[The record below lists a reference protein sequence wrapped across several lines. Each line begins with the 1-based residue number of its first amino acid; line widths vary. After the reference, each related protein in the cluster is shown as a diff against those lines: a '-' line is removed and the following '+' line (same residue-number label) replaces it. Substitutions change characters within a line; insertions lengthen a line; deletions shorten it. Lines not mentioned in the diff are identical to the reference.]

1 MLKGKS
7 VAATTLGCKV
17 NQAETDSMLD
27 MLGAAGADIVDFEE
41 KADIYI
47 VNTCSVTNIADKK
60 SRQML
65 HRAKKRNPD
74 SIVIAAGCYVQSAK
88 ELLEQD
94 AAVDI
99 VISNNKKKDITK
111 IIDDYINVI
120 SNNAECEKK
129 PTEDIFG
136 ENSDAVEYF
145 VDISKETEYE
155 EMGGHVPV
163 GHTRAYVKIQ
173 DGCNQFCS
181 YCIIPYVRG
190 RIRSRSE
197 AAVLDE
203 VRELADAGIKEV
215 VLTGIHISSYGKD
228 KNNEGALVDLI
239 DAISKIKGIKRIRLG
254 SLEPGIITEGF
265 VQRISAN
272 SKVCPHFHLS
282 LQSGCNT
289 VLKRMNRK
297 YTREEYFEKCEMLR
311 AAYKNP
317 ALTTDV
323 IVGFPGETDDEFEET
338 VKYLNDLNLYEM
350 HIFKYSPRKGTVA
363 AAMKDQV
370 SPDVKNNRSDVL
382 LDLAQRNKEAYEAM
396 FDGEELEVLVEEVVH
411 KTENGHKNT
420 YLRGH
425 TERYMDILINIGDTS
440 MPESFINSFV
450 YVKYTKDGDIMLV

>member
-27 MLGAAGADIVDFEE
+27 MLSAAGADIVDFEE

-65 HRAKKRNPD
+65 HRAKKRNPE

-94 AAVDI
+94 ESVDI
-99 VISNNKKKDITK
+99 VISNNKKKDITD
-111 IIDDYINVI
+111 IVNDYINVRE
-120 SNNAECEKK
+120 SNGGDLNTEGEK
-129 PTEDIFG
+129 T
-136 ENSDAVEYF
+136 EYF

-197 AAVLDE
+197 EAVIAE
-203 VRELADAGIKEV
+203 VTELAESGIKEV

-228 KNNEGALVDLI
+228 KNNEGALIDLI

-254 SLEPGIITEGF
+254 SLEPGIITEDF
-265 VQRISAN
+265 VRRVSAN
-272 SKVCPHFHLS
+272 RKVCPHFHLS

-311 AAYKNP
+311 AAYDAP

-323 IVGFPGETDDEFEET
+323 IVGFPGETEEEFADT
-338 VKYLNDLNLYEM
+338 VQYLTDLNLYEM
-350 HIFKYSPRKGTVA
+350 HIFKYSPRNGTVA

-370 SPDVKNNRSDVL
+370 SPEVKNKRSDVL
-382 LDLAQRNKEAYEAM
+382 LELAERGKKAYEAKYE
-396 FDGEELEVLVEEVVH
+396 DRELEVLVEEVLH
-411 KTENGHKNT
+411 REDGT

-425 TERYMDILINIGDTS
+425 TERYMDILIKAGNIP
-440 MPESFINSFV
+440 MPESFVNSFV
-450 YVKYTKDGDIMLV
+450 YVRYTQNGDILMV

>member
-27 MLGAAGADIVDFEE
+27 MLSAAGADIVDFEE

-65 HRAKKRNPD
+65 HRAKKRNPE

-94 AAVDI
+94 ESVDI
-99 VISNNKKKDITK
+99 VISNNKKKDITD
-111 IIDDYINVI
+111 IVNDYINVRK
-120 SNNAECEKK
+120 NEGGDAPADGEKK
-129 PTEDIFG
+129 
-136 ENSDAVEYF
+136 EYF

-197 AAVLDE
+197 EAVIAE
-203 VRELADAGIKEV
+203 VTELAESDIKEV

-228 KNNEGALVDLI
+228 KNNEGALIDLI

-254 SLEPGIITEGF
+254 SLEPGIITEDF
-265 VQRISAN
+265 VRRVSAN
-272 SKVCPHFHLS
+272 KKVCPHFHLS

-289 VLKRMNRK
+289 ILKRMNRK
-297 YTREEYFEKCEMLR
+297 YTREQYFEKCEMLR
-311 AAYKNP
+311 EAYDAP

-323 IVGFPGETDDEFEET
+323 IVGFPGETDEEFEET
-338 VKYLNDLNLYEM
+338 VQYLTKLNLYEM

-370 SPDVKNNRSDVL
+370 SPEVKNKRSDVL
-382 LDLAQRNKEAYEAM
+382 LELAERGKKAYEAKYE
-396 FDGEELEVLVEEVVH
+396 DAELEVLVEEVLH
-411 KTENGHKNT
+411 REDGT

-425 TERYMDILINIGDTS
+425 TERYMDILIKAGDIS
-440 MPESFINSFV
+440 MPESFVNSFV
-450 YVKYTKDGDIMLV
+450 YVRYTQNGDILMV

>member
-27 MLGAAGADIVDFEE
+27 MLSAAGADIVDFEE

-65 HRAKKRNPD
+65 HRAKKRNPE

-94 AAVDI
+94 ESVDI
-99 VISNNKKKDITK
+99 VISNNKKKDITD
-111 IIDDYINVI
+111 IVNDYINVRK
-120 SNNAECEKK
+120 NEGGDAPADGEKK
-129 PTEDIFG
+129 
-136 ENSDAVEYF
+136 EYF

-197 AAVLDE
+197 EAVIAE
-203 VRELADAGIKEV
+203 VTELAESGIKEV

-228 KNNEGALVDLI
+228 KNNEGALIDLI

-254 SLEPGIITEGF
+254 SLEPGIITEDF
-265 VQRISAN
+265 VRRVSAN
-272 SKVCPHFHLS
+272 KKVCPHFHLS

-289 VLKRMNRK
+289 ILKRMNRK
-297 YTREEYFEKCEMLR
+297 YTREQYFEKCEMLR
-311 AAYKNP
+311 EAYDAP

-323 IVGFPGETDDEFEET
+323 IVGFPGETDEEFEET
-338 VKYLNDLNLYEM
+338 VQYLTELNLYEM

-370 SPDVKNNRSDVL
+370 SPEVKNKRSDVL
-382 LDLAQRNKEAYEAM
+382 LELAERGEKAYEAKYE
-396 FDGEELEVLVEEVVH
+396 GAELEVLVEEVLH
-411 KTENGHKNT
+411 REDGT

-425 TERYMDILINIGDTS
+425 TERYMDILIKAGDIP
-440 MPESFINSFV
+440 MPESFVNSFV
-450 YVKYTKDGDIMLV
+450 YVRYTQNGDILMV

>member
-27 MLGAAGADIVDFEE
+27 MLSAAGADIVDFEE

-65 HRAKKRNPD
+65 HRAKKRNPE

-94 AAVDI
+94 ESVDI
-99 VISNNKKKDITK
+99 VISNNKKKDITD
-111 IIDDYINVI
+111 IVNDYINVRK
-120 SNNAECEKK
+120 NEGGDAPADGEKK
-129 PTEDIFG
+129 
-136 ENSDAVEYF
+136 EYF

-197 AAVLDE
+197 EAVIAE
-203 VRELADAGIKEV
+203 VTELAESGIKEV

-228 KNNEGALVDLI
+228 KNNEGALIDLI

-254 SLEPGIITEGF
+254 SLEPGIITEDF
-265 VQRISAN
+265 VRRVSAN
-272 SKVCPHFHLS
+272 KKVCPHFHLS

-289 VLKRMNRK
+289 ILKRMNRK
-297 YTREEYFEKCEMLR
+297 YTREQYFEKCEMLR
-311 AAYKNP
+311 EAYDAP

-323 IVGFPGETDDEFEET
+323 IVGFPGETDEEFEET
-338 VKYLNDLNLYEM
+338 VQYLTELNLYEM

-370 SPDVKNNRSDVL
+370 SPEVKNKRSDVL
-382 LDLAQRNKEAYEAM
+382 LELAERGKKAYEAKYE
-396 FDGEELEVLVEEVVH
+396 DAELEVLVEEVLH
-411 KTENGHKNT
+411 REDGT

-425 TERYMDILINIGDTS
+425 TERYMDILIKAGDIP
-440 MPESFINSFV
+440 MPESFVNSFV
-450 YVKYTKDGDIMLV
+450 YVRYTQNGDILMV

>member
-7 VAATTLGCKV
+7 VAATKLGCKV
-17 NQAETDSMLD
+17 TQAETDSMLD
-27 MLGAAGADIVDFEE
+27 MLSAAGADIVDFEE

-65 HRAKKRNPD
+65 HRAKKRNPE

-94 AAVDI
+94 ESVDI
-99 VISNNKKKDITK
+99 VISNNKKKDITD
-111 IIDDYINVI
+111 IVNDYINVRK
-120 SNNAECEKK
+120 NEGGDTPAGGEKK
-129 PTEDIFG
+129 
-136 ENSDAVEYF
+136 EYF
-145 VDISKETEYE
+145 IDISKETEYE

-197 AAVLDE
+197 EAVIAE
-203 VRELADAGIKEV
+203 VTELAESGIKEV

-228 KNNEGALVDLI
+228 KNNEGALIDLI

-254 SLEPGIITEGF
+254 SLEPGIITEDF
-265 VQRISAN
+265 VRRVSAN
-272 SKVCPHFHLS
+272 KKVCPHFHLS

-289 VLKRMNRK
+289 ILKRMNRK
-297 YTREEYFEKCEMLR
+297 YTREQYFEKCEMLR
-311 AAYKNP
+311 EAYDAP

-323 IVGFPGETDDEFEET
+323 IVGFPGETDEEFEET
-338 VKYLNDLNLYEM
+338 VQYLTELNLYEM

-370 SPDVKNNRSDVL
+370 SPEVKNKRSDVL
-382 LDLAQRNKEAYEAM
+382 LELAERGKKAYEAKYE
-396 FDGEELEVLVEEVVH
+396 GAELEVLVEEVLH
-411 KTENGHKNT
+411 REDGT

-425 TERYMDILINIGDTS
+425 TERYMDILIKAGDIP
-440 MPESFINSFV
+440 MPESFVNSFV
-450 YVKYTKDGDIMLV
+450 YVRYTQNGDILMV

>member
-7 VAATTLGCKV
+7 VAATTLGCTV

-27 MLGAAGADIVDFEE
+27 MLSAAGADIVDFEE

-65 HRAKKRNPD
+65 HRAKKRNPE

-94 AAVDI
+94 ESVDI
-99 VISNNKKKDITK
+99 VISNNKKKDITD
-111 IIDDYINVI
+111 IVNDYINVRK
-120 SNNAECEKK
+120 NEGGDAPADGEKK
-129 PTEDIFG
+129 
-136 ENSDAVEYF
+136 EYF

-197 AAVLDE
+197 EAVIAE
-203 VRELADAGIKEV
+203 VTELAESGIKEV

-228 KNNEGALVDLI
+228 KNNEGALIDLI

-254 SLEPGIITEGF
+254 SLEPGIITEDF
-265 VQRISAN
+265 VRRVSAN
-272 SKVCPHFHLS
+272 KKVCPHFHLS

-289 VLKRMNRK
+289 ILKRMNRK
-297 YTREEYFEKCEMLR
+297 YTREQYFEKCEMLR
-311 AAYKNP
+311 EAYDAP

-323 IVGFPGETDDEFEET
+323 IVGFPGETDEEFEET
-338 VKYLNDLNLYEM
+338 VQYLTELNLYEM

-370 SPDVKNNRSDVL
+370 SPEVKNKRSDVL
-382 LDLAQRNKEAYEAM
+382 LELAERGKKAYEAKYE
-396 FDGEELEVLVEEVVH
+396 GAELEVLVEEVLH
-411 KTENGHKNT
+411 REDGT

-425 TERYMDILINIGDTS
+425 TERYMDILIKAGDIP
-440 MPESFINSFV
+440 MPESFVNSFV
-450 YVKYTKDGDIMLV
+450 YVRYTQNGDILMV

>member
-27 MLGAAGADIVDFEE
+27 MLSAAGADIVDFEE

-60 SRQML
+60 SRQMI
-65 HRAKKRNPD
+65 HRAKKRNPE

-94 AAVDI
+94 ESVDI
-99 VISNNKKKDITK
+99 VISNNKKKDITD
-111 IIDDYINVI
+111 IVNDYINVKK
-120 SNNAECEKK
+120 NEGGDAPADGEKK
-129 PTEDIFG
+129 
-136 ENSDAVEYF
+136 EYF

-197 AAVLDE
+197 EAVIAE
-203 VRELADAGIKEV
+203 VTELAESGIKEV

-228 KNNEGALVDLI
+228 KNNEGALIDLI

-254 SLEPGIITEGF
+254 SLEPGIITEDF
-265 VQRISAN
+265 VRRVSAN
-272 SKVCPHFHLS
+272 KKVCPHFHLS

-289 VLKRMNRK
+289 ILKRMNRK
-297 YTREEYFEKCEMLR
+297 YTREQYFEKCEMLR
-311 AAYKNP
+311 EAYDAP

-323 IVGFPGETDDEFEET
+323 IVGFPGETDEEFEET
-338 VKYLNDLNLYEM
+338 VQYLTELNLYEM

-370 SPDVKNNRSDVL
+370 SPEVKNKRSDVL
-382 LDLAQRNKEAYEAM
+382 LELAERGKKAYEAKYE
-396 FDGEELEVLVEEVVH
+396 DAELEVLVEEVLH
-411 KTENGHKNT
+411 REDGT

-425 TERYMDILINIGDTS
+425 TERYMDILIKAGDIP
-440 MPESFINSFV
+440 MPESFVNSFV
-450 YVKYTKDGDIMLV
+450 YVRYTQNGDILMV

>member
-17 NQAETDSMLD
+17 NQAETDCMLD
-27 MLGAAGADIVDFEE
+27 MLSAAGADIVDFEE

-65 HRAKKRNPD
+65 HRAKKRNPE

-94 AAVDI
+94 ESVDI
-99 VISNNKKKDITK
+99 VISNNKKKDITD
-111 IIDDYINVI
+111 IVNDYINVRK
-120 SNNAECEKK
+120 NEGGDAPADGEKK
-129 PTEDIFG
+129 
-136 ENSDAVEYF
+136 EYF

-197 AAVLDE
+197 EAVIAE
-203 VRELADAGIKEV
+203 VTELAESGIKEV

-228 KNNEGALVDLI
+228 KNNEGALIDLI

-254 SLEPGIITEGF
+254 SLEPGIITEDF
-265 VQRISAN
+265 VRRVSAN
-272 SKVCPHFHLS
+272 KKVCPHFHLS

-289 VLKRMNRK
+289 ILKRMNRK
-297 YTREEYFEKCEMLR
+297 YTREQYFEKCEMLR
-311 AAYKNP
+311 EAYDAP

-323 IVGFPGETDDEFEET
+323 IVGFPGETDEEFEET
-338 VKYLNDLNLYEM
+338 VQYLTKLNLYEM

-370 SPDVKNNRSDVL
+370 SPEVKNKRSDVL
-382 LDLAQRNKEAYEAM
+382 LELAERGKKAYEAKYE
-396 FDGEELEVLVEEVVH
+396 DAELEVLVEEVLH
-411 KTENGHKNT
+411 REDGT

-425 TERYMDILINIGDTS
+425 TERYMDILIKAGDIS
-440 MPESFINSFV
+440 MPESFVNSFV
-450 YVKYTKDGDIMLV
+450 YVRYTQNGDILMV

>member
-27 MLGAAGADIVDFEE
+27 MLSAAGADIVDFEE

-65 HRAKKRNPD
+65 HRAKKRNPE

-94 AAVDI
+94 ESVDI
-99 VISNNKKKDITK
+99 VISNNKKKDITD
-111 IIDDYINVI
+111 IVNDYINVRK
-120 SNNAECEKK
+120 NEGGDTPAGGEKK
-129 PTEDIFG
+129 
-136 ENSDAVEYF
+136 EYF

-197 AAVLDE
+197 EAVIAE
-203 VRELADAGIKEV
+203 VTELAESGIKEV

-228 KNNEGALVDLI
+228 KNNEGALIDLI

-254 SLEPGIITEGF
+254 SLEPGIITEDF
-265 VQRISAN
+265 VRRVSAN
-272 SKVCPHFHLS
+272 KKVCPHFHLS

-289 VLKRMNRK
+289 ILKRMNRK
-297 YTREEYFEKCEMLR
+297 YTREQYFEKCEMLR
-311 AAYKNP
+311 EAYDAP

-323 IVGFPGETDDEFEET
+323 IVGFPGETDEEFEET
-338 VKYLNDLNLYEM
+338 VQYLTKLNLYEM

-370 SPDVKNNRSDVL
+370 SPEVKNKRSDVL
-382 LDLAQRNKEAYEAM
+382 LELAERGKKAYEAKYE
-396 FDGEELEVLVEEVVH
+396 GAELEVLVEEVLH
-411 KTENGHKNT
+411 REDGT

-425 TERYMDILINIGDTS
+425 TERYMDILIKAGDIS
-440 MPESFINSFV
+440 MPESFVNSFV
-450 YVKYTKDGDIMLV
+450 YVRYTQNGDILMV

>member
-27 MLGAAGADIVDFEE
+27 MLSAAGADIVDFEE

-65 HRAKKRNPD
+65 HRAKKRNPE

-94 AAVDI
+94 ESVDI
-99 VISNNKKKDITK
+99 VISNNKKKDITD
-111 IIDDYINVI
+111 IVNDYINVRE
-120 SNNAECEKK
+120 SNGGDLTTEGEK
-129 PTEDIFG
+129 T
-136 ENSDAVEYF
+136 EYF

-197 AAVLDE
+197 EAVIAE
-203 VRELADAGIKEV
+203 VTELAESGIKEV

-228 KNNEGALVDLI
+228 KNNGGALIDLI

-254 SLEPGIITEGF
+254 SLEPGIITEDF
-265 VQRISAN
+265 VRRVSAN
-272 SKVCPHFHLS
+272 KKVCPHFHLS

-311 AAYKNP
+311 EAYDAP

-323 IVGFPGETDDEFEET
+323 IVGFPGETEEEFADT
-338 VKYLNDLNLYEM
+338 VQYLTDLNLYEM

-370 SPDVKNNRSDVL
+370 SPEVKNKRSDVL
-382 LDLAQRNKEAYEAM
+382 LELAERGKKAYEAKYE
-396 FDGEELEVLVEEVVH
+396 DRELEVLVEEVLH
-411 KTENGHKNT
+411 REDGT

-425 TERYMDILINIGDTS
+425 TERYMDILIKAGNIP
-440 MPESFINSFV
+440 MPESFVNSFV
-450 YVKYTKDGDIMLV
+450 YVRYTQNGDILMV

>member
-27 MLGAAGADIVDFEE
+27 MLSAAGADIVDFEE

-65 HRAKKRNPD
+65 HRAKKRNPE

-94 AAVDI
+94 ESVDI
-99 VISNNKKKDITK
+99 VN
-111 IIDDYINVI
+111 DYINVRK
-120 SNNAECEKK
+120 NEGGDAPADGEKK
-129 PTEDIFG
+129 
-136 ENSDAVEYF
+136 EYF

-197 AAVLDE
+197 EAVIAE
-203 VRELADAGIKEV
+203 VTELAESGIKEV

-228 KNNEGALVDLI
+228 KNNEGALIDLI

-254 SLEPGIITEGF
+254 SLEPGIITEDF
-265 VQRISAN
+265 VRRVSAN
-272 SKVCPHFHLS
+272 KKVCPHFHLS

-289 VLKRMNRK
+289 ILKRMNRK
-297 YTREEYFEKCEMLR
+297 YTREQYFEKCEMLR
-311 AAYKNP
+311 EAYDAP

-323 IVGFPGETDDEFEET
+323 IVGFPGETDEEFEET
-338 VKYLNDLNLYEM
+338 VQYLTELNLYEM

-370 SPDVKNNRSDVL
+370 SPEVKNKRSDVL
-382 LDLAQRNKEAYEAM
+382 LELAERGKKAYEAKYE
-396 FDGEELEVLVEEVVH
+396 DAELEVLVEEVLH
-411 KTENGHKNT
+411 REDGT

-425 TERYMDILINIGDTS
+425 TERYMDILIKAGDIP
-440 MPESFINSFV
+440 MPESFVNSFV
-450 YVKYTKDGDIMLV
+450 YVRYTQNGDILMV

>member
-27 MLGAAGADIVDFEE
+27 MLSAAGADIVDFEE

-65 HRAKKRNPD
+65 HRAKKRNPE

-94 AAVDI
+94 ESVDI
-99 VISNNKKKDITK
+99 VISNNKKKDITD
-111 IIDDYINVI
+111 IVNDYINVKK
-120 SNNAECEKK
+120 NEGGDAPADGEKK
-129 PTEDIFG
+129 
-136 ENSDAVEYF
+136 EYF

-197 AAVLDE
+197 EAVIAE
-203 VRELADAGIKEV
+203 VTELAESGIKEV

-228 KNNEGALVDLI
+228 KNNEGALIDLI

-254 SLEPGIITEGF
+254 SLEPGIITEDF
-265 VQRISAN
+265 VRRVSAN
-272 SKVCPHFHLS
+272 KKVCPHFHLS

-289 VLKRMNRK
+289 ILKRMNRK
-297 YTREEYFEKCEMLR
+297 YTREQYFEKCEILR
-311 AAYKNP
+311 EAYDAP

-323 IVGFPGETDDEFEET
+323 IVGFPGETDEEFEET
-338 VKYLNDLNLYEM
+338 VQYLTELNLYEM

-370 SPDVKNNRSDVL
+370 SPEVKNKRSDVL
-382 LDLAQRNKEAYEAM
+382 LELAERGKKAYEAKYE
-396 FDGEELEVLVEEVVH
+396 GAELEVLVEEVLH
-411 KTENGHKNT
+411 REDGT

-425 TERYMDILINIGDTS
+425 TERYMDILIKAGDIP
-440 MPESFINSFV
+440 MPESFVNSFV
-450 YVKYTKDGDIMLV
+450 YVRYTQNGDILMV

>member
-27 MLGAAGADIVDFEE
+27 MLSAAGADIVDFEE

-65 HRAKKRNPD
+65 HRAKKRNPE

-94 AAVDI
+94 ESVDI
-99 VISNNKKKDITK
+99 VISNNKKKDITD
-111 IIDDYINVI
+111 IVNDYINVRK
-120 SNNAECEKK
+120 NEGGDAPADGEKK
-129 PTEDIFG
+129 
-136 ENSDAVEYF
+136 EYF

-197 AAVLDE
+197 EAVIAE
-203 VRELADAGIKEV
+203 VTELAESGIKEV

-228 KNNEGALVDLI
+228 KNNEGALIDLI

-254 SLEPGIITEGF
+254 SLEPGIITEDF
-265 VQRISAN
+265 VRRVSAN
-272 SKVCPHFHLS
+272 KKVCPHFHLS

-289 VLKRMNRK
+289 ILKRMNRK
-297 YTREEYFEKCEMLR
+297 YTREQYFEKCEMLR
-311 AAYKNP
+311 EAYDAP

-323 IVGFPGETDDEFEET
+323 IVGFPGETDEEFEET
-338 VKYLNDLNLYEM
+338 VQYLTELNLYEM
-350 HIFKYSPRKGTVA
+350 PIFKYSPRKGTVA

-370 SPDVKNNRSDVL
+370 SPEVKNKRSDVL
-382 LDLAQRNKEAYEAM
+382 LELAERGEKAYEAKYE
-396 FDGEELEVLVEEVVH
+396 GAELEVLVEEVLH
-411 KTENGHKNT
+411 REDGT

-425 TERYMDILINIGDTS
+425 TERYMDILIKAGDIP
-440 MPESFINSFV
+440 MPESFVNSFV
-450 YVKYTKDGDIMLV
+450 YVRYTQNGDILMV

>member
-27 MLGAAGADIVDFEE
+27 MLSAAGADIVDFEE

-47 VNTCSVTNIADKK
+47 VDTCSVTNIADKK

-65 HRAKKRNPD
+65 HRAKKRNPE

-94 AAVDI
+94 ESVDI
-99 VISNNKKKDITK
+99 VISNNKKKDITD
-111 IIDDYINVI
+111 IVNDYINVRK
-120 SNNAECEKK
+120 NEGGDAPADGEKK
-129 PTEDIFG
+129 
-136 ENSDAVEYF
+136 EYF

-197 AAVLDE
+197 EAVIAE
-203 VRELADAGIKEV
+203 VTELAESGIKEV

-228 KNNEGALVDLI
+228 KNNEGALIDLI

-254 SLEPGIITEGF
+254 SLEPGIITEDF
-265 VQRISAN
+265 VRRVSAN
-272 SKVCPHFHLS
+272 KKVCPHFHLS

-289 VLKRMNRK
+289 ILKRMNRK
-297 YTREEYFEKCEMLR
+297 YTREQYFEKCEMLR
-311 AAYKNP
+311 EAYDAP

-323 IVGFPGETDDEFEET
+323 IVGFPGETDEEFEET
-338 VKYLNDLNLYEM
+338 VQYLTKLNLYEM

-370 SPDVKNNRSDVL
+370 SPEVKNKRSDVL
-382 LDLAQRNKEAYEAM
+382 LELAERGKKAYEAKYE
-396 FDGEELEVLVEEVVH
+396 DAELEVLVEEVLH
-411 KTENGHKNT
+411 REDGT

-425 TERYMDILINIGDTS
+425 TERYMDILIKAGDIS
-440 MPESFINSFV
+440 MPESFVNSFV
-450 YVKYTKDGDIMLV
+450 YVRYTQNGDILMV

>member
-27 MLGAAGADIVDFEE
+27 MLSAAGADIVDFEE

-65 HRAKKRNPD
+65 HRAKKRNPE

-94 AAVDI
+94 ESVDI
-99 VISNNKKKDITK
+99 VISNNKKKDITD
-111 IIDDYINVI
+111 IVNDYINVKK
-120 SNNAECEKK
+120 NEGGDAPADGEKK
-129 PTEDIFG
+129 
-136 ENSDAVEYF
+136 EYF

-197 AAVLDE
+197 EAVIAE
-203 VRELADAGIKEV
+203 VTELAESGIKEV

-228 KNNEGALVDLI
+228 KNNEGALIDLI

-254 SLEPGIITEGF
+254 SLEPGIITEDF
-265 VQRISAN
+265 VRRVSAN
-272 SKVCPHFHLS
+272 KKVCPHFHLS

-289 VLKRMNRK
+289 ILKRMNRK
-297 YTREEYFEKCEMLR
+297 YTREQYFEKCEMLR
-311 AAYKNP
+311 EAYDAP

-323 IVGFPGETDDEFEET
+323 IVGFPGETDEEFEET
-338 VKYLNDLNLYEM
+338 VQYLTELNLYEM

-370 SPDVKNNRSDVL
+370 SPEVKNKRSDVL
-382 LDLAQRNKEAYEAM
+382 LELAERGKKAYEAKYE
-396 FDGEELEVLVEEVVH
+396 GAELEVLVEEVLH
-411 KTENGHKNT
+411 REDGT

-425 TERYMDILINIGDTS
+425 TERYMDILIKAGDIP
-440 MPESFINSFV
+440 MPESFVNSFV
-450 YVKYTKDGDIMLV
+450 YVRYTQNGDILMV

>member
-27 MLGAAGADIVDFEE
+27 MLSAAGADIVDFEE

-65 HRAKKRNPD
+65 HRAKKRNPE

-94 AAVDI
+94 ESVDI
-99 VISNNKKKDITK
+99 VISNNKKKDITD
-111 IIDDYINVI
+111 IVNDYINVRE
-120 SNNAECEKK
+120 NKGGDAPADGEKK
-129 PTEDIFG
+129 
-136 ENSDAVEYF
+136 EYF

-197 AAVLDE
+197 EAVIAE
-203 VRELADAGIKEV
+203 VTELAESGIKEV

-228 KNNEGALVDLI
+228 KNNEGALIDLI

-254 SLEPGIITEGF
+254 SLEPGIITEDF
-265 VQRISAN
+265 VRRVSAN
-272 SKVCPHFHLS
+272 KKVCPHFHLS

-289 VLKRMNRK
+289 ILKRMNRK
-297 YTREEYFEKCEMLR
+297 YTREQYFEKCEMLR
-311 AAYKNP
+311 EAYDAP

-323 IVGFPGETDDEFEET
+323 IVGFPGETDEEFEET
-338 VKYLNDLNLYEM
+338 VQYLTELNLYEM

-370 SPDVKNNRSDVL
+370 SPEVKNKRSDVL
-382 LDLAQRNKEAYEAM
+382 LELAERGKKAYEAKYE
-396 FDGEELEVLVEEVVH
+396 GAELEVLVEEVLH
-411 KTENGHKNT
+411 REDGT

-425 TERYMDILINIGDTS
+425 TERYMDILIKAGDIP
-440 MPESFINSFV
+440 MPESFVNSFV
-450 YVKYTKDGDIMLV
+450 YVRYTQNGDILMV

>member
-27 MLGAAGADIVDFEE
+27 MLSAAGADIVDFEE

-65 HRAKKRNPD
+65 HRAKKRNPE

-94 AAVDI
+94 ESVDI
-99 VISNNKKKDITK
+99 VISNNKKKDITD
-111 IIDDYINVI
+111 IVNDYINVRK
-120 SNNAECEKK
+120 NEGGDAPADGEKK
-129 PTEDIFG
+129 
-136 ENSDAVEYF
+136 EYF

-197 AAVLDE
+197 EAVIAE
-203 VRELADAGIKEV
+203 VTELAESGIKEV

-228 KNNEGALVDLI
+228 KNNEGALIDLI

-254 SLEPGIITEGF
+254 SLEPGIITEDF
-265 VQRISAN
+265 VRRVSAN
-272 SKVCPHFHLS
+272 KKVCPHFHLS

-289 VLKRMNRK
+289 ILKRMNRK
-297 YTREEYFEKCEMLR
+297 YTREQYFEKCEMLR
-311 AAYKNP
+311 EAYDAP

-323 IVGFPGETDDEFEET
+323 IVGFPGETDEEFEET
-338 VKYLNDLNLYEM
+338 VQYLTKLNLYEM

-370 SPDVKNNRSDVL
+370 SPEVKNKRSDVL
-382 LDLAQRNKEAYEAM
+382 LELAERGKKAYEAKYE
-396 FDGEELEVLVEEVVH
+396 DAELEVLVEEVLH
-411 KTENGHKNT
+411 REDGT

-425 TERYMDILINIGDTS
+425 TERYMDILIKAGDIST
-440 MPESFINSFV
+440 PESFVNSFV
-450 YVKYTKDGDIMLV
+450 YVRYTQNGDILMV

>member
-27 MLGAAGADIVDFEE
+27 MLSAAGADIVDFEE

-65 HRAKKRNPD
+65 HRAKKRNPE

-94 AAVDI
+94 ESVDI
-99 VISNNKKKDITK
+99 VISNNKKKDITD
-111 IIDDYINVI
+111 IVNDYINVRK
-120 SNNAECEKK
+120 NEGGDAPADGEKK
-129 PTEDIFG
+129 
-136 ENSDAVEYF
+136 EYF

-197 AAVLDE
+197 EAVIAE
-203 VRELADAGIKEV
+203 VTELAESGIKEV

-228 KNNEGALVDLI
+228 KNNEGALIDLI

-254 SLEPGIITEGF
+254 SLEPGIITEDF
-265 VQRISAN
+265 VRRVSAN
-272 SKVCPHFHLS
+272 KKVCPHFHLS

-289 VLKRMNRK
+289 ILKRMNRK
-297 YTREEYFEKCEMLR
+297 YTREQYFEKCQMLR
-311 AAYKNP
+311 EAYDAP

-323 IVGFPGETDDEFEET
+323 IVGFPGETDEEFEET
-338 VKYLNDLNLYEM
+338 VQYLTKLNLYEM

-370 SPDVKNNRSDVL
+370 SPEVKNKRSDVL
-382 LDLAQRNKEAYEAM
+382 LELAERGKKAYEAKYE
-396 FDGEELEVLVEEVVH
+396 DAELEVLVEEVLH
-411 KTENGHKNT
+411 REDGT

-425 TERYMDILINIGDTS
+425 TERYMDILIKAGDIS
-440 MPESFINSFV
+440 MPESFVNSFV
-450 YVKYTKDGDIMLV
+450 YVRYTQNGDILMV

>member
-7 VAATTLGCKV
+7 VAAITLGCKV

-27 MLGAAGADIVDFEE
+27 MLSAAGVDIVDFEE

-65 HRAKKRNPD
+65 HRAKKRNPE

-94 AAVDI
+94 ESVDI
-99 VISNNKKKDITK
+99 VISNNKKKDITD
-111 IIDDYINVI
+111 IVNDYINVRK
-120 SNNAECEKK
+120 NEGGDTPAGGEKK
-129 PTEDIFG
+129 
-136 ENSDAVEYF
+136 EYF
-145 VDISKETEYE
+145 IDISKETEYE

-197 AAVLDE
+197 EAVIAE
-203 VRELADAGIKEV
+203 VTELAESGIKEV

-228 KNNEGALVDLI
+228 KNNEGALIDLI

-254 SLEPGIITEGF
+254 SLEPGIITEDF
-265 VQRISAN
+265 VRRVSAN
-272 SKVCPHFHLS
+272 KKVCPHFHLS

-289 VLKRMNRK
+289 ILKRMNRK
-297 YTREEYFEKCEMLR
+297 YTREQYFEKCEMLR
-311 AAYKNP
+311 EAYDAP

-323 IVGFPGETDDEFEET
+323 IVGFPGETDEEFEET
-338 VKYLNDLNLYEM
+338 VQYLTELNLYEM

-370 SPDVKNNRSDVL
+370 SPEVKNKRSDVL
-382 LDLAQRNKEAYEAM
+382 LELAERGKKAYEAKYE
-396 FDGEELEVLVEEVVH
+396 GAELEVLVEEVLH
-411 KTENGHKNT
+411 
-420 YLRGH
+420 
-425 TERYMDILINIGDTS
+425 
-440 MPESFINSFV
+440 
-450 YVKYTKDGDIMLV
+450 

>member
-27 MLGAAGADIVDFEE
+27 MLSAAGADIVDFEE

-65 HRAKKRNPD
+65 HRAKKRNPE

-94 AAVDI
+94 ESVDI
-99 VISNNKKKDITK
+99 VISNNKKKDITD
-111 IIDDYINVI
+111 IVNDYINVRK
-120 SNNAECEKK
+120 NEGGDTPACGEKK
-129 PTEDIFG
+129 
-136 ENSDAVEYF
+136 EYF
-145 VDISKETEYE
+145 IDISKETEYE

-197 AAVLDE
+197 EAVIAE
-203 VRELADAGIKEV
+203 VTELAESGIKEV

-228 KNNEGALVDLI
+228 KNNEGALIDLI

-254 SLEPGIITEGF
+254 SLEPGIITEDF
-265 VQRISAN
+265 VRRVSAN
-272 SKVCPHFHLS
+272 KKVCPHFHLS

-289 VLKRMNRK
+289 ILKRMNRK
-297 YTREEYFEKCEMLR
+297 YTREQYFEKCEMLR
-311 AAYKNP
+311 EAYDAP

-323 IVGFPGETDDEFEET
+323 IVGFPGETDEEFEET
-338 VKYLNDLNLYEM
+338 VQYLTELNLYEM

-370 SPDVKNNRSDVL
+370 SPEVKNKRSDVL
-382 LDLAQRNKEAYEAM
+382 LELAERGKKAYEAKYE
-396 FDGEELEVLVEEVVH
+396 GAELEVLVEEVLH
-411 KTENGHKNT
+411 REDGT

-425 TERYMDILINIGDTS
+425 TERYMDILIKAGDIP
-440 MPESFINSFV
+440 MPESFVNSFV
-450 YVKYTKDGDIMLV
+450 YVRYTQNGDILMV

>member
-27 MLGAAGADIVDFEE
+27 MLSAAGADIVDFEE

-65 HRAKKRNPD
+65 HRAKKRNPE

-94 AAVDI
+94 ESVDI
-99 VISNNKKKDITK
+99 VISNNKKKDITD
-111 IIDDYINVI
+111 IVNDYINVRK
-120 SNNAECEKK
+120 NEGGDAPADGEKK
-129 PTEDIFG
+129 
-136 ENSDAVEYF
+136 EYF

-197 AAVLDE
+197 EAVIAE
-203 VRELADAGIKEV
+203 VTELAESGIKEV

-228 KNNEGALVDLI
+228 KNNEGALIDLI

-254 SLEPGIITEGF
+254 SLEPGIITEDF
-265 VQRISAN
+265 VRRVSAN
-272 SKVCPHFHLS
+272 KKVCPHFHLS

-289 VLKRMNRK
+289 ILKRMNRK
-297 YTREEYFEKCEMLR
+297 YTREQYFEKCEMLR
-311 AAYKNP
+311 EAYDAP

-323 IVGFPGETDDEFEET
+323 IVGFPGETDEEFEET
-338 VKYLNDLNLYEM
+338 VQYLTKLNLYEM

-370 SPDVKNNRSDVL
+370 SPEVKNKRSDVL
-382 LDLAQRNKEAYEAM
+382 LELAERGKKAYEAKYE
-396 FDGEELEVLVEEVVH
+396 GAELEVLVEEVLH
-411 KTENGHKNT
+411 REDGT

-425 TERYMDILINIGDTS
+425 TERYMDILIKAGDIP
-440 MPESFINSFV
+440 MPESFVNSFV
-450 YVKYTKDGDIMLV
+450 YVRYTQNGDILMV

>member
-27 MLGAAGADIVDFEE
+27 MLSAAGADIVDFEE

-65 HRAKKRNPD
+65 HRAKKRNPE

-94 AAVDI
+94 ESVDI
-99 VISNNKKKDITK
+99 VISNNKKKDITD
-111 IIDDYINVI
+111 IVNDYINVRK
-120 SNNAECEKK
+120 NEGGDAPAGGEKK
-129 PTEDIFG
+129 
-136 ENSDAVEYF
+136 EYF

-197 AAVLDE
+197 EAVIAE
-203 VRELADAGIKEV
+203 VTELAESGIKEV

-228 KNNEGALVDLI
+228 KNNEGALIDLI

-254 SLEPGIITEGF
+254 SLEPGIITEDF
-265 VQRISAN
+265 VRRVSAN
-272 SKVCPHFHLS
+272 KKVCPHFHLS

-289 VLKRMNRK
+289 ILKRMNRK
-297 YTREEYFEKCEMLR
+297 YTREQYFEKCEMLR
-311 AAYKNP
+311 EAYDAP

-323 IVGFPGETDDEFEET
+323 IVGFPGETDEEFEET
-338 VKYLNDLNLYEM
+338 VQYLTELNLYEM
-350 HIFKYSPRKGTVA
+350 HVFKYSPRKGTVA

-370 SPDVKNNRSDVL
+370 SPEVKNKRSDVL
-382 LDLAQRNKEAYEAM
+382 LELAERGKKAYEAKYE
-396 FDGEELEVLVEEVVH
+396 DAELEVLVEEVLH
-411 KTENGHKNT
+411 REDGT

-425 TERYMDILINIGDTS
+425 TERYMDILIKAGDIP
-440 MPESFINSFV
+440 MPESFVNSFV
-450 YVKYTKDGDIMLV
+450 YVRYTQNGDILMV

>member
-27 MLGAAGADIVDFEE
+27 MLSAAGADIVDFEE

-65 HRAKKRNPD
+65 HRAKKRNPE

-94 AAVDI
+94 ESVDI
-99 VISNNKKKDITK
+99 VISNNKKKDITD
-111 IIDDYINVI
+111 IVNDYINVRK
-120 SNNAECEKK
+120 NEGGDAPADGEKK
-129 PTEDIFG
+129 
-136 ENSDAVEYF
+136 EYF

-197 AAVLDE
+197 EAVIAE
-203 VRELADAGIKEV
+203 VTELAESGIKEV

-228 KNNEGALVDLI
+228 KNNEGALIDLI
-239 DAISKIKGIKRIRLG
+239 DAISKIKEIKRIRLG
-254 SLEPGIITEGF
+254 SLEPGIITEDF
-265 VQRISAN
+265 VRRVSAN
-272 SKVCPHFHLS
+272 KKVCPHFHLS

-289 VLKRMNRK
+289 ILKRMNRK
-297 YTREEYFEKCEMLR
+297 YTREQYFEKCEMLR
-311 AAYKNP
+311 EAYDAP

-323 IVGFPGETDDEFEET
+323 IVGFPGETDEEFEET
-338 VKYLNDLNLYEM
+338 VQYLTELNLYEM

-370 SPDVKNNRSDVL
+370 SPEVKNKRSDVL
-382 LDLAQRNKEAYEAM
+382 LELAERGKKAYEAKYE
-396 FDGEELEVLVEEVVH
+396 GAELEVLVEEVLH
-411 KTENGHKNT
+411 REDGT

-425 TERYMDILINIGDTS
+425 TERYMDILIKARDIP
-440 MPESFINSFV
+440 MPESFVNSFV
-450 YVKYTKDGDIMLV
+450 YVRYTQNGDILMV

>member
-27 MLGAAGADIVDFEE
+27 MLSAAGADIVDFEE

-65 HRAKKRNPD
+65 HRAKKRNPE

-94 AAVDI
+94 ESVDI
-99 VISNNKKKDITK
+99 VISNNKKKDITD
-111 IIDDYINVI
+111 IVNDYINVRK
-120 SNNAECEKK
+120 NEGGDAPADGEKK
-129 PTEDIFG
+129 
-136 ENSDAVEYF
+136 EYF

-197 AAVLDE
+197 EAVIAE
-203 VRELADAGIKEV
+203 VTELAESGIKEV

-228 KNNEGALVDLI
+228 KNNEGAPIDLI

-254 SLEPGIITEGF
+254 SLEPGIITEDF
-265 VQRISAN
+265 VRRVSAN
-272 SKVCPHFHLS
+272 KKVCPHFHLS

-289 VLKRMNRK
+289 IRKRMNRK
-297 YTREEYFEKCEMLR
+297 YTREQYFEKCEMLR
-311 AAYKNP
+311 EAYDAP

-323 IVGFPGETDDEFEET
+323 IVGFPGETDEEFEET
-338 VKYLNDLNLYEM
+338 VQYLTELNLYEM

-370 SPDVKNNRSDVL
+370 SPEVKNKRSDVL
-382 LDLAQRNKEAYEAM
+382 LELAERGKKAYEAKYE
-396 FDGEELEVLVEEVVH
+396 DAELEVLVEEVLH
-411 KTENGHKNT
+411 REDGT

-425 TERYMDILINIGDTS
+425 TERYMDILIKAGDIP
-440 MPESFINSFV
+440 MPESFVNSFV
-450 YVKYTKDGDIMLV
+450 YVRYTQNGDILMV

>member
-27 MLGAAGADIVDFEE
+27 MLSAAGADIVDFEE

-65 HRAKKRNPD
+65 HRAKKRNPE

-94 AAVDI
+94 ESVDI
-99 VISNNKKKDITK
+99 VISNNKKKDITD
-111 IIDDYINVI
+111 IVNDYINVRK
-120 SNNAECEKK
+120 NEGGDTPAGGEKK
-129 PTEDIFG
+129 
-136 ENSDAVEYF
+136 EYF
-145 VDISKETEYE
+145 VDISKETGYE

-197 AAVLDE
+197 EAVIAE
-203 VRELADAGIKEV
+203 VTELAESGIKEV

-228 KNNEGALVDLI
+228 KNNEGALIDLI

-254 SLEPGIITEGF
+254 SLEPGIITEDF
-265 VQRISAN
+265 VRRVSAN
-272 SKVCPHFHLS
+272 KKVCPHFHLS

-289 VLKRMNRK
+289 ILKRMNRK
-297 YTREEYFEKCEMLR
+297 YTREQYFEKCEMLR
-311 AAYKNP
+311 EAYDAP

-323 IVGFPGETDDEFEET
+323 IVGFPGETDEEFEET
-338 VKYLNDLNLYEM
+338 VQYLTELNLYEM

-370 SPDVKNNRSDVL
+370 SPEVKNKRSDVL
-382 LDLAQRNKEAYEAM
+382 LELAERGKKAYEAKYE
-396 FDGEELEVLVEEVVH
+396 GAELEVLVEEVLH
-411 KTENGHKNT
+411 REDGT

-425 TERYMDILINIGDTS
+425 TERYMDILIKARDIP
-440 MPESFINSFV
+440 MPESFVNSFV
-450 YVKYTKDGDIMLV
+450 YVRYTQNGDILMV